1 MTMKF
6 WKHLAFVSC
15 AVALSGCSTSDDL
28 FLGDQELAQQELEE
42 NVIQFGTFLGQSRQT
57 RAGYIGGIT
66 DTELKTASSNTT
78 QALGDGANGFGVFAY
93 YTGTNTYEQK
103 NGTSNTLAPNF
114 MYNEHI
120 SWKSTKWDY
129 EDAAKVKYW
138 PNEVTNNTTKG
149 VDDQDNDADNNP
161 ATTDYTHG
169 GNVSFFAY
177 APYVEVTASSG
188 APLSTGM
195 NHNNGATD
203 GIIGLTANNVTGD
216 PWVKYKF
223 NTSGQNVDLLWGTFY
238 GTTTNVNYEGNTGME
253 SNAASVIS
261 YPITDRNTQGY
272 QKDILKTYR
281 VNADLTKQTT
291 TGKVGFAFKHA
302 LAKVGGSTVTPPG
315 GGSVKNGLMII
326 LDIDKD
332 GAESGGEKPKTT
344 IVTVKEI
351 SIKTEKVVYDSD
363 KDGDFSD
370 ETAKYVL
377 GGEFDLATGKWSIPA
392 EYTTDASSGAMTHT
406 ITQSAGGESDAV
418 LNTNIAEPASVTA
431 FHTSESRLNDSS
443 TGPEGVKTST
453 AQNVYSSEASPLVFI
468 PGTKPSFTVTVDYL
482 VRTFDASLDKN
493 VASDGE
499 GTWTKVEQKISKKV
513 TFANPVELNK
523 QYSILIHLGL
533 TSVKFEATVSD
544 WALNTDD
551 PNYDSDDD
559 GIVDLHVEDAYTPIN
574 VSSLIAPFSKTTWGS
589 TETTA
594 PTVSSAHYYD
604 GEDKVDVN
612 TSSVI
617 YTVSNQTP
625 SDWISGSGSSSLSVT
640 ANTSYTTRTATVV
653 VGAPSPSTV
662 KSEPITLTQY
672 GRIPTGA
679 TTTKTDAGLYSVNAS
694 AHDILINNITAVS
707 ISWAESDASG
717 TATSTTGS
725 TALGSAPTTYKYI
738 DQATG
743 KDATWVSEASGN
755 IKLTAN
761 TGAERKAD
769 MYVSVEDHLVKTD
782 VTITQA
788 APAP

>member
-66 DTELKTASSNTT
+66 DTELKKASSNTT
-78 QALGDGANGFGVFAY
+78 QASSDGANGFGVFAY

-177 APYVEVTASSG
+177 APYVKVTANSG
-188 APLSTGM
+188 ALDGSGM
-195 NHNNGATD
+195 NHNNGTTD

-238 GTTTNVNYEGNTGME
+238 GTTANVNYEGNTGME

-332 GAESGGEKPKTT
+332 GAESGGVKPNTT

-392 EYTTDASSGAMTHT
+392 GYTTDASSGAMTHT
-406 ITQSAGGESDAV
+406 ITQAAGGESDAV

-513 TFANPVELNK
+513 TFADVVELNK

-533 TSVKFEATVSD
+533 TSVKFEASVSD
-544 WALNTDD
+544 WDLNTTD
-551 PNYDSDDD
+551 PNYDSDGDA
-559 GIVDLHVEDAYTPIN
+559 IVDLHVDDVYTPIN
-574 VSSLIAPFSKTTWGS
+574 VGEVAFGTENSTSTFNVSGDVTSFSFGLTGLTNATTYNTAVTAGGGTLTPAVSSFTASGTTQTIKLDMGKNGGTTNKTHRITIGDGSVTKTVEIIQSPLPLTVTATPTMFNNEAKAGNVVTYTIKSADGTTVPSAECSYSIVKTSGDWGS
-589 TETTA
+589 D
-594 PTVSSAHYYD
+594 PSI
-604 GEDKVDVN
+604 N
-612 TSSVI
+612 TS
-617 YTVSNQTP
+617 T
-625 SDWISGSGSSSLSVT
+625 GAVT
-640 ANTSYTTRTATVV
+640 IPANTSGANRTATI
-653 VGAPSPSTV
+653 TV
-662 KSEPITLTQY
+662 SKDNT
-672 GRIPTGA
+672 
-679 TTTKTDAGLYSVNAS
+679 
-694 AHDILINNITAVS
+694 
-707 ISWAESDASG
+707 SG
-717 TATSTTGS
+717 T
-725 TALGSAPTTYKYI
+725 
-738 DQATG
+738 
-743 KDATWVSEASGN
+743 V
-755 IKLTAN
+755 
-761 TGAERKAD
+761 
-769 MYVSVEDHLVKTD
+769 V
-782 VTITQA
+782 ITQT
-788 APAP
+788 P